1 MDQKEIQ
8 QKVEA
13 FLATLDVPGFIVF
26 GYQNAE
32 EGETKHFNIISSYNK
47 MPANAAIK
55 GLSQAL
61 NDFVHRTLK

>member
-1 MDQKEIQ
+1 MDQQDIQ
-8 QKVEA
+8 KKVED
-13 FLATLDVPGFIVF
+13 FLQSLDTPGFIVF
-26 GYQNAE
+26 GYQQGQ

-61 NDFVHRTLK
+61 TDFVHRSLK